1 MLDGCKMSS
10 FRAEQIVLEV
20 YINCKLMETKL
31 PNEYKNRHYKH
42 ASPANR

>member
-1 MLDGCKMSS
+1 MDAKSLPLGQSKL
-10 FRAEQIVLEV
+10 AVEV

-42 ASPANR
+42 AGPANR